1 MKHAFRSPLVA
12 AALLSTAL
20 AATAHAQ
27 DLPPAAEILARY
39 QQALGGSDV
48 LEGRTS
54 MTAIG
59 QFSLPAA
66 GLVAS
71 FESHAARPDRY
82 VMRIEIPGF
91 GEIRSGYTGEVGWSL
106 NPTEGP
112 RLMSGDEVRQTADE
126 AAFES
131 TLRLPSSIASAET
144 VELTRL
150 AGRECYKVRLVWQ
163 SGRETF
169 DCYSPE
175 TGLLVGTMGRQETAM
190 GTVDAVTLYDDY
202 RVFDGVRMAGKVT
215 IQTMGMEQVVTIDD
229 IRFNAVPESAFE
241 PPAQIQALIR
251 R

>member
-1 MKHAFRSPLVA
+1 MKNAILRPLAA

-20 AATAHAQ
+20 AATAQAQ
-27 DLPPAAEILARY
+27 DLPAAADILARY

-54 MTAIG
+54 MSAVG
-59 QFSLPAA
+59 QFALPAA

-82 VMRIEIPGF
+82 IMRIEIPGF

-112 RLMSGDEVRQTADE
+112 RLMSGAEARQTADE

-131 TLRLPSSIASAET
+131 SLRLPSSIASAET

-163 SGRETF
+163 SGRETY

-175 TGLLVGTMGRQETAM
+175 TGLLVGTMGQQETAM

-202 RVFDGVRMAGKVT
+202 RVFDGVRMPGRIT

-229 IRFNAVPESAFE
+229 VRFDGVADTTFE